1 MTTTIKLG
9 QIYRDTYFDGLNGGR
24 QEHRT
29 IRIVGINGEKFLTET
44 LTDVLGNK
52 LEKPRKGRV
61 SAKTL
66 ASGYVLVS
74 EAA

>member
-1 MTTTIKLG
+1 MSIG
-9 QIYRDTYFDGLNGGR
+9 QVYRDTYFDGKSEK
-24 QEHRT
+24 QTHRT
-29 IRIVGINGEKFLTET
+29 IRVVGVDGDKFLTET

-52 LEKPRKGRV
+52 LQKPRKGRV